1 MARIPNIAFTVLATK
16 RGQSPT
22 VHPFCTPEGVLLADG
37 STRAILPNAMA
48 TFLEALVRVGGVC
61 QGALKGH
68 GVRLL
73 TGTKLSPCFIER
85 AGAASATVYL
95 YGSPSNSPALAEK
108 ARGCL
113 GDGCSIRA
121 VTKGGVYVTLP
132 PMLDDATA
140 DAFAT
145 MCLAHG
151 SPGAGDGWV
160 DGMTQPATP
169 IEAPKVEPE
178 GVQTETPKES
188 AKARKERRQAERKG
202 AKPSATAESETAHIR
217 AAG

>member
-1 MARIPNIAFTVLATK
+1 MARIPNIAFTVLATR
-16 RGQSPT
+16 RGNAAVAHHFTTS
-22 VHPFCTPEGVLLADG
+22 EGVLLADG
-37 STRAILPNAMA
+37 STRAILPDAMA
-48 TFLEALVRVGGVC
+48 TFLEALVRVGVC

-73 TGTKLSPCFIER
+73 TAGKLSPCFIER
-85 AGAASATVYL
+85 SGAAGGTVYL

-108 ARGCL
+108 ARATL
-113 GDGCSIRA
+113 GEGCSIRA

-132 PMLDDATA
+132 ATLDDATA

-169 IEAPKVEPE
+169 IEAPKVELE